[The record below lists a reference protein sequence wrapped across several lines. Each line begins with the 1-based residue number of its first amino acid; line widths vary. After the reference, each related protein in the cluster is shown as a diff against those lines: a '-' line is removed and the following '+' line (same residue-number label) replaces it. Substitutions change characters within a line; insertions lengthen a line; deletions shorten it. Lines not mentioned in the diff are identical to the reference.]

1 MQLKVLILI
10 SLVFATLAAAASFPT
25 PTNSANLEDSFPTP
39 TSSPSSEVHSN
50 QNRGFIDFVTSL
62 LEYNPDDNGATV
74 VHPF

>member
-25 PTNSANLEDSFPTP
+25 PTNSANLEDSFRIP
-39 TSSPSSEVHSN
+39 SPSSEVHSN

-62 LEYNPDDNGATV
+62 LEDNPDDNGATV